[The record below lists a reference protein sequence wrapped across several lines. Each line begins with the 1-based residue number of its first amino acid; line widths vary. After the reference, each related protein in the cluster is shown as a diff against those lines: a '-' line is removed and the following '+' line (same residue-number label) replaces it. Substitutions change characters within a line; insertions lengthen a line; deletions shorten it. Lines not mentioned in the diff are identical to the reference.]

1 MSEIEVVLKPLADG
15 GVLVELREEIS
26 PETGRSCLLLSEAIR
41 SAWPLGGPGRLLDLV
56 PAYRSLAV
64 YFDPDLTDAVE
75 ARAFVARVLRGL
87 RFPPPQEARIEARW
101 RVPVVY
107 GGAEGPDLPAVA
119 EALGLGEED
128 VVRLHGETIY
138 RLYMY
143 GFAPGHASLAE
154 NPRQLQ
160 IGRRSE
166 PRAAV
171 EQGAVGLGGRQCG
184 IYSLRGPGGL
194 HIIGRTAIRLF
205 FPAQVPP
212 TPMAVG
218 DEVQFYAVESLA
230 QASNLARADGKRL

>member
-1 MSEIEVVLKPLADG
+1 MSDLDVTLRPLGDA

-26 PETGRSCLLLSEAIR
+26 PEVGRQCLALRDEISR
-41 SAWPLGGPGRLLDLV
+41 AWQREGPGRLLDLV

-64 YFDPDLTDAVE
+64 YFDPDHTDPTDARTFLE
-75 ARAFVARVLRGL
+75 RVARGFR
-87 RFPPPQEARIEARW
+87 PPPDHGPQHKARW

-107 GGAEGPDLPAVA
+107 GGEEGPDLPQVA
-119 EALGLGEED
+119 QSLGLSESE
-128 VVRLHGETIY
+128 VVRLHGEALY

-154 NPRQLQ
+154 SPPPLR

-171 EQGAVGLGGRQCG
+171 EQGAIGLGGRQCG

-205 FPAQVPP
+205 FADRVPP

-218 DEVQFYAVESLA
+218 DQVQFVAVEMM
-230 QASNLARADGKRL
+230 ADAGCLERTQ

>member
-1 MSEIEVVLKPLADG
+1 MSDLDVKLRPLGDA

-26 PETGRSCLLLSEAIR
+26 PEIGRQCLALRDAISR
-41 SAWPLGGPGRLLDLV
+41 AWQREGPGRLLDLV

-64 YFDPDLTDAVE
+64 YFDPDRTAPLE
-75 ARAFVARVLRGL
+75 ASAFLERVVRG
-87 RFPPPQEARIEARW
+87 FQPVPDQGSQPKTRW

-107 GGAEGPDLPAVA
+107 GGEEGPDLPQVA
-119 EALGLGEED
+119 HGLGLGEGD
-128 VVRLHGETIY
+128 VVGLHAEARY

-154 NPRQLQ
+154 SPPALR

-171 EQGAVGLGGRQCG
+171 EQGAIGLGGRQCG

-205 FPAQVPP
+205 FADRVPP

-218 DEVQFYAVESLA
+218 DEVQFFAVETMAAAERLE
-230 QASNLARADGKRL
+230 RAE

>member
-1 MSEIEVVLKPLADG
+1 MAEMEFVLKPLGDAAM
-15 GVLVELREEIS
+15 LVELREEIS
-26 PETGRSCLLLSEAIR
+26 PEIGRRCLQLRAALED
-41 SAWPLGGPGRLLDLV
+41 AWRRGGSGRLLELV

-64 YFDPDLTDAVE
+64 YFDPDHTDLAE
-75 ARAFVARVLRGL
+75 ARAFLGRALEGL
-87 RFPPPQEARIEARW
+87 PPPPAQETTAGARW
-101 RVPVVY
+101 RVPMVY
-107 GGAEGPDLPAVA
+107 GGAEGPDLPHVA
-119 EALGLGEED
+119 EALGLGEEE
-128 VVRLHGETIY
+128 VVRLHGATVY

-154 NPRQLQ
+154 SPPQLR
-160 IGRRSE
+160 IGRRAE

-171 EQGAVGLGGRQCG
+171 EQGAVGIGGRQCG

-205 FPAQVPP
+205 FPEQVPP

-230 QASNLARADGKRL
+230 EAGRLEWANGPQ